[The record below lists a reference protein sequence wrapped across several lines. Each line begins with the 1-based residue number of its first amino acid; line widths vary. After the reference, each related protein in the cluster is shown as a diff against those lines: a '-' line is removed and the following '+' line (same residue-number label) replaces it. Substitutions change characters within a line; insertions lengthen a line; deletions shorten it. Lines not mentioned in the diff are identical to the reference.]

1 MPESCSCISVPVDV
15 AGVEALESSMDVD
28 ALVLVRLLVENV
40 LVIFVLAVNPSVVS
54 NEVKVEISLV
64 VELSRSPLEVS
75 KVM

>member
-1 MPESCSCISVPVDV
+1 
-15 AGVEALESSMDVD
+15 MDVD